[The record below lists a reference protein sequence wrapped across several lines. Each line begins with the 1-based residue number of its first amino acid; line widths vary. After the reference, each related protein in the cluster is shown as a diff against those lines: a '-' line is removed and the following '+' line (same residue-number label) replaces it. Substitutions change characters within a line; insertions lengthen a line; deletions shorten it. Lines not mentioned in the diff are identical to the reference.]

1 MHGLMHVE
9 KSSLAAEAGVLRLR
23 PSRPNAPARDP
34 ESPLE
39 CLVGSS
45 AAMKKL
51 RATLV
56 RVSRSDS
63 AVLVNGP
70 TGTGKELVVRAI
82 HALSARAQEPLF
94 DLNCGSIPST
104 LIEAQLFGHRRGA
117 FTGADN
123 DQLGYLSA
131 VNQGSLFLDE
141 IAELPMSM
149 QTRLLR
155 VLETR
160 RFRPLGSN
168 DECIFSGRIIA
179 ATHADLPRRVEAR
192 EFREDLYFRLNVLTV
207 QVPSLAERREDI
219 PELVA
224 HFVAQQ
230 SRPLHFLP
238 ATLQRL
244 AELDWPGNVR
254 QLRHLID
261 RLAVLAEN
269 EVITPDDVTAS
280 MDPRRRPS
288 GGEDA
293 LDQLVE
299 ALLLAPIS
307 NKLEAIEERLI
318 AAALKRT
325 EGNKCA
331 AARILGVHRKF
342 IERRVA
348 PRAVPPSP

>member
-1 MHGLMHVE
+1 MQLE
-9 KSSLAAEAGVLRLR
+9 KSSVVAEAGVLRLR
-23 PSRPNAPARDP
+23 PSRPIAAAGDA

-39 CLVGSS
+39 HLVGSS
-45 AAMKKL
+45 PAMKRL
-51 RATLV
+51 REQLV
-56 RVSRSDS
+56 RVARSEC

-82 HALSARAQEPLF
+82 HALCNRAHEPLF

-117 FTGADN
+117 FTGADS

-131 VNQGSLFLDE
+131 VNHGSLFLDE

-168 DECIFSGRIIA
+168 EECIFSGRIIA
-179 ATHADLPRRVEAR
+179 ATHADLWQRVQAR
-192 EFREDLYFRLNVLTV
+192 EFREDLYFRLNVLVV

-219 PELVA
+219 PELVE

-230 SRPLHFLP
+230 SRPLTFLP
-238 ATLQRL
+238 ETLALLQK
-244 AELDWPGNVR
+244 LDWPGNVR

-261 RLAVLAEN
+261 RLAVLSDD
-269 EVITPDDVTAS
+269 EVITPDEVLVS
-280 MDPRRRPS
+280 MGPRSRAS
-288 GGEDA
+288 GGDGELDLLIDA
-293 LDQLVE
+293 LLE
-299 ALLLAPIS
+299 MPIG
-307 NKLEAIEERLI
+307 NKLEAMEARLI
-318 AAALKRT
+318 QAALKKT
-325 EGNKCA
+325 SGNKCA
-331 AARILGVHRKF
+331 ASRILGVHRKY
-342 IERRVA
+342 IERRVT
-348 PRAVPPSP
+348 PRPAQVGV